1 MATKKNAGHLPPK
14 LFAFDRGSLDKIS
27 RYLNKRKLVP
37 AAFRGTDKFIDIVS
51 WNLRWFDHR
60 DPRRVKAITEVMDE
74 LNSDMFVLT
83 EVAEDGALDQVIQQL
98 EKKKAGYY
106 SSHYGTT
113 GGQQRVVLMWED
125 RKSTRLNSSH

>member
-98 EKKKAGYY
+98 EKKKAG
-106 SSHYGTT
+106 
-113 GGQQRVVLMWED
+113 
-125 RKSTRLNSSH
+125 